1 MFNLKNKYQTY
12 KFCITQF
19 LKGNKPYKY
28 KNDTLFNN
36 QYIIKNGKRL
46 YLKNLNKGKYFLI
59 ETNGKKSKE
68 NFIRVIRNNKVSYFH
83 NYYRK
88 GKLRTNNY
96 TFIKIKNGITYITR
110 LFFNT
115 ENKYKKYYT
124 NKA

>member
-1 MFNLKNKYQTY
+1 MLNLKNKYETY

-28 KNDTLFNN
+28 KNDTKFNN
-36 QYIIKNGKRL
+36 QYIIKNGKRI

-59 ETNGKKSKE
+59 ETNGKKSGE
-68 NFIRVIRNNKVSYFH
+68 NFIRVNRNNKVSYFH
-83 NYYRK
+83 NYYRR

-110 LFFNT
+110 LFFNN